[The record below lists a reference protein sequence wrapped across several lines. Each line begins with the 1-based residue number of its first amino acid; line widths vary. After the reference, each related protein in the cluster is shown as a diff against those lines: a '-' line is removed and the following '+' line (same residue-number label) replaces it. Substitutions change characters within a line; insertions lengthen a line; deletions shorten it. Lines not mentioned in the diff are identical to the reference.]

1 MNNNSAILQWN
12 LYGFCSQLE
21 QLQILMDTHNPIIIC
36 IQEINFNDSAPKSRV
51 IEAIEDN

>member
-21 QLQILMDTHNPIIIC
+21 HLLILMDTHNPIIIF